1 MFNYE
6 KGGRHKGNVQNS
18 YKPKKTDNAISK
30 NPLQTASKTKYK
42 DTRTPLKT
50 GASKD
55 TTLALNVSFV
65 ICLSN

>member
-1 MFNYE
+1 MKKAE
-6 KGGRHKGNVQNS
+6 DPKGTFKFHKS
-18 YKPKKTDNAISK
+18 KKTDNAISK

-55 TTLALNVSFV
+55 TTIALNVSFV
-65 ICLSN
+65 VLLKQLKIW